1 MRAYG
6 QTDVGRVR
14 NHNQDSFYSS
24 CEPIG
29 VLKNLFMVADGMGG
43 HKAGDYASR
52 FVIEQLVDFLKR
64 IDGRQT
70 IPVLHQGIQEVNR
83 KLYRCSCDMEELSGM
98 GSTLVLATIEDH
110 TMYVANVGDSR
121 LYLVREKKARQ
132 ITRDHSYVEELVA
145 RGKIERNSKDY
156 QEQKYI
162 ITRAVGANEKV
173 EADFF
178 EVELKKEDVILLCSD
193 GLSNMLTEDEIQKL
207 ASVNLSLEARVKMLI
222 QKANDLGGK
231 DNIAVVLIEPQ
242 TREVLKC

>member
-14 NHNQDSFYSS
+14 NHNQDFVYSS
-24 CEPIG
+24 CEPVGI
-29 VLKNLFMVADGMGG
+29 LNNLFMVADGMGG

-52 FVIEQLVDFLKR
+52 FVIERLAAFFWQSSHHQMISAL
-64 IDGRQT
+64 Q
-70 IPVLHQGIQEVNR
+70 QGIQEVNR

-98 GSTLVLATIEDH
+98 GSTLVLATIEDNIL
-110 TMYVANVGDSR
+110 YVANVGDSR
-121 LYLVREKKARQ
+121 LYLIRDKKARQ

-145 RGKIERNSKDY
+145 LGKIERNSRDY

-162 ITRAVGANEKV
+162 ITRAVGASEQV

-178 EVELKKEDVILLCSD
+178 EVELKKNDVILLCSD

-207 ASVNLSLEARVKMLI
+207 ASADLSLEARVKMLI

-242 TREVLKC
+242 TREVM